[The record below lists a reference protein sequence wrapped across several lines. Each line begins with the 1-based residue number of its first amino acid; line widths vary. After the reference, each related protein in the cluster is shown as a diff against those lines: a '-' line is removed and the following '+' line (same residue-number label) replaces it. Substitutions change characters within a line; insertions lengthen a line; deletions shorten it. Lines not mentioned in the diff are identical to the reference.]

1 MQNFVYALIQ
11 ILHNF
16 GAVAIVGIPAVA
28 LFLMRDDMAGRHRL
42 AIFAISAWAIQAISG
57 ALFGLSTFY
66 FEHHLPDI
74 HGIAVDA
81 LIIKM
86 ICAVS
91 GIILAVMYVRRDA
104 QLHKA
109 SAIFVWCTL
118 LALGVV
124 ALCSAAFLR
133 WFS

>member
-1 MQNFVYALIQ
+1 MQNFIYALIQ

-16 GAVAIVGIPAVA
+16 GAVAIVGIAA
-28 LFLMRDDMAGRHRL
+28 ASLWLAGGNTVLLHRL
-42 AIFAISAWAIQAISG
+42 AIFTALAWLIQAMSG
-57 ALFGLSTFY
+57 AFFGLSTFY

-81 LIIKM
+81 LIVKM
-86 ICAVS
+86 LCAAS
-91 GIILAVMYVRRDA
+91 GIILAVMYIKRDA
-104 QLHKA
+104 QLSVA
-109 SAIFVWCTL
+109 SATSIWRIL